1 MRIEELIIEGF
12 KSYPVRTQISGWDSS
27 FNAITGLNGSGKSN
41 ILDAICFVL
50 GITNMQT
57 MRAQNQQDLI
67 YKRGQAGITKASVTI
82 VFDNSDISTSPESYQ
97 GCKQITVTRQI
108 ALPNNTKWLLNGH
121 KAQQQQILNLFQSVQ
136 LNINNPNFVIMQ
148 GRITKVL
155 NMRPQEILGMVEEAA
170 GTRMFEDRKDKAFKA
185 IQKKEKKVQDI
196 TNDLNHEIKPKLEK
210 LRLEKKKYL
219 EYTKA
224 VNELEII
231 ARKLKAWE
239 WLEQEKRIKKAVK
252 GIATKEKEKKE
263 RETAQ
268 QVALKEAK
276 VAETQA
282 ATLAE
287 KRDAEIQKG
296 GKLKG
301 LQQEVDKLDK
311 ILTKIK
317 TQAELKA
324 KDIKDEGEKTAEL
337 TAQIEEC
344 EARIEVKKKEVDK
357 VKKDFERVR
366 EKNAELDAKI
376 LSDQALL
383 STLLTGLSGNNDS
396 GGGYMGQI
404 SEAKSRLAQAKTEEE
419 QVKMR
424 LKMAQQEL
432 ATLEDKKKASERE
445 ASDNQRKLTT
455 MKKELDEWRNR
466 LTKLNWNQEKE
477 DALENQLKET
487 RQNVRNLAELGQLT
501 HKSQA
506 RERKRQGL
514 GGRLNL
520 DYTDPYPNFNR
531 RAVKGFAAE
540 LMTLPE
546 QQLQQMYNVVIE
558 DENVGKALLD
568 KGKLKKRV
576 TFLPLTKIQGRAI
589 DKDRLAAAK
598 QVGGDKVRSAISLV
612 VYEQDVARAIE
623 FGDVYDPSGTMSGG
637 SAPANN
643 GMLIQIQQLVKVEKE
658 FNDARAKAAG
668 LEQEEGKVKPYRDA
682 WKKLKSEIDL
692 KEHELKLLVEQV
704 TDMTVTQIAS
714 QVEEGKAAI
723 AEFQEAL
730 QTAQEK
736 QKTAQ
741 GEIKKLEKDMAEFD
755 TNKDGKID
763 ELKAL
768 IKKQKATLQKDAA
781 AEQLQEE
788 LAKQKK
794 EYAEALEG
802 VDAVKQEL
810 AQVESQIQETE
821 ELYAVKEGQ
830 LKDELA
836 KVSRFDS
843 EIKDLEQVI
852 KDKKKAA
859 EDGRIGPSDG
869 RKIGCGKSFGP
880 VWNTIMTGLA
890 EDKQRG
896 ERYDFAAEDMEQLS
910 NRRKE
915 LQTTQSGMKKKINPK
930 VMASIA
936 GTEAREAEL
945 DKTKIEE
952 TIAELDRYKRDAL
965 QKTWDKVSKD
975 FGDIFAELPW
985 QYLKLQPPKAG
996 LDGWSGS
1003 QGSLGSVW
1011 KQSLTEL
1018 MVPNCS
1024 IVDHGFAPVQAC
1036 TYVYP
1041 RRNRRRPRSVPTQH
1055 IGQLFRTRFKGSQFI
1070 VVSLKEGLFTNANVL
1085 FKAKFRDG
1093 TSVVERTAQRSS
1105 SSLYQ
1110 DNRDDDEDDGRNRRR
1125 VSNATAIPTH
1135 AKATLSSWT
1144 PNVSQTLT
1152 ILAKSAET
1160 TREDE
1165 GKGQRWQLAGHLI
1178 NSGTLLVYGLELKL
1192 WAPLTYCVGDSPN
1205 GPTIVVWIWHALD
1218 MNPSPVWSWAR
1229 PSTPLL
1235 DRHLAPYENDDL
1247 GYRERPRETRALSED
1262 LTYSIFRSSDREQ
1275 CFLGVKARILR
1286 QCRTSTFSPVHHHV
1300 VGISTS
1306 IDSLLC
1312 IHTEIYTRPRLALD

>member
-263 RETAQ
+263 KETAQ

-432 ATLEDKKKASERE
+432 ATLEGKKKASERE

-487 RQNVRNLAELGQLT
+487 RQNVRNLAE
-501 HKSQA
+501 A

-546 QQLQQMYNVVIE
+546 QHYNKSTALEITAGGKMYNVVIE

-598 QVGGDKVRSAISLV
+598 QIGGDKVRSAISLV

-623 FGDVYDPSGTMSGG
+623 FVFGDTLICDDPDTANRVTFNPKVNTKSVTLQGDVYDPSGTMSGG

-658 FNDARAKAAG
+658 FNDARAKAAS

-704 TDMTVTQIAS
+704 EGSNASRIAG

-723 AEFQEAL
+723 TEFQEAL

-768 IKKQKATLQKDAA
+768 IKKQKATLQKDAGA
-781 AEQLQEE
+781 VSEKQRAYSAKNVDLEQLQEE

-810 AQVESQIQETE
+810 AQVESQIRETE

-859 EDGRIGPSDG
+859 EDAGLDVTKLEHDIQRVTAE
-869 RKIGCGKSFGP
+869 KSAAENHLASLEHHND
-880 VWNTIMTGLA
+880 WIA
-890 EDKQRG
+890 EDKHLFGQAG
-896 ERYDFAAEDMEQLS
+896 GRYDFAAEDMEQLS

-945 DKTKIEE
+945 VKNLSSVTQDKTKIEE

-975 FGDIFAELPW
+975 FGDIFAELLPGNTS
-985 QYLKLQPPKAG
+985 KLQPPEGQDLMDG
-996 LDGWSGS
+996 LEVKVR
-1003 QGSLGSVW
+1003 LGSVW

-1018 MVPNCS
+1018 SGGQRSLIALSLIMALLQFKP
-1024 IVDHGFAPVQAC
+1024 APMYILDEIDAALDL
-1036 TYVYP
+1036 
-1041 RRNRRRPRSVPTQH
+1041 SHTQH

-1125 VSNATAIPTH
+1125 
-1135 AKATLSSWT
+1135 
-1144 PNVSQTLT
+1144 
-1152 ILAKSAET
+1152 
-1160 TREDE
+1160 
-1165 GKGQRWQLAGHLI
+1165 G
-1178 NSGTLLVYGLELKL
+1178 
-1192 WAPLTYCVGDSPN
+1192 
-1205 GPTIVVWIWHALD
+1205 
-1218 MNPSPVWSWAR
+1218 
-1229 PSTPLL
+1229 
-1235 DRHLAPYENDDL
+1235 
-1247 GYRERPRETRALSED
+1247 
-1262 LTYSIFRSSDREQ
+1262 
-1275 CFLGVKARILR
+1275 ARIGGGGSR
-1286 QCRTSTFSPVHHHV
+1286 
-1300 VGISTS
+1300 
-1306 IDSLLC
+1306 
-1312 IHTEIYTRPRLALD
+1312 EA